1 MLRLYSTPEF
11 GGRFITL
18 IVFSGIFSF
27 FTRVSVNRSP
37 IAMDRIF
44 GPRYRRGEVRHAF
57 AREICTAVMLAL
69 RFYQEVADT
78 VARPR
83 RRLARRS
90 CLVDCRRRRQIR
102 NVFEALAGSRRAG
115 SEPADIAVINSAV
128 ERSRD
133 PALFITW
140 VSWTSANARSVAWHR
155 GGDIPLAYNQYPVG
169 WAHAMCSPFQWIKQV
184 VLMRSSPNGVLPNGL
199 DSIHFSRP
207 AASVT

>member
-1 MLRLYSTPEF
+1 VTASLLTANRRSLDDFIPRWFRVTTYSLAAIHLATWFTIGVLRLYSTPEF

-57 AREICTAVMLAL
+57 ALEICTAVMLAL
-69 RFYQEVADT
+69 RLYQEVADT

-83 RRLARRS
+83 PRLARRS
-90 CLVDCRRRRQIR
+90 RLVDCRRRRQIR

-128 ERSRD
+128 DRSRD

-140 VSWTSANARSVAWHR
+140 VS
-155 GGDIPLAYNQYPVG
+155 
-169 WAHAMCSPFQWIKQV
+169 
-184 VLMRSSPNGVLPNGL
+184 
-199 DSIHFSRP
+199 
-207 AASVT
+207 